1 MSRRKSSKEL
11 RNMLIALIIMIV
23 LILIAFMIFIFNV
36 DVKKN
41 GSTNIRNIISNKD
54 SKENEDVVLDGV
66 IAPDELAGAEY
77 ESVDYDEDRAF
88 EIKTKNGK
96 VYLNVL
102 DEDGF
107 KNKYPNS
114 KLDFQEEKEI
124 ATHDYKIKEVY
135 IKKCKNIEY
144 LLVTMEDGS
153 IGIMNIDEAVKENVF
168 RIKNELITLNKP
180 VSRICTSY
188 RVYDNKTEETTI
200 LVSSNGQ
207 MYDLQKFVE

>member
-11 RNMLIALIIMIV
+11 RNMLIALIIMII

-54 SKENEDVVLDGV
+54 SKESENVIIDGV
-66 IAPDELAGAEY
+66 IAPDELEGAEY

-107 KNKYPNS
+107 KNKYPN
-114 KLDFQEEKEI
+114 
-124 ATHDYKIKEVY
+124 
-135 IKKCKNIEY
+135 
-144 LLVTMEDGS
+144 
-153 IGIMNIDEAVKENVF
+153 
-168 RIKNELITLNKP
+168 
-180 VSRICTSY
+180 
-188 RVYDNKTEETTI
+188 
-200 LVSSNGQ
+200 
-207 MYDLQKFVE
+207 

>member
-11 RNMLIALIIMIV
+11 RNMLIALIIMII

-54 SKENEDVVLDGV
+54 SKESENVIIDGV
-66 IAPDELAGAEY
+66 IAPDELEGAEY

-114 KLDFQEEKEI
+114 KLDLQVEKEI

-135 IKKCKNIEY
+135 IKNVRILNIY
-144 LLVTMEDGS
+144 
-153 IGIMNIDEAVKENVF
+153 
-168 RIKNELITLNKP
+168 
-180 VSRICTSY
+180 
-188 RVYDNKTEETTI
+188 
-200 LVSSNGQ
+200 
-207 MYDLQKFVE
+207 

>member
-23 LILIAFMIFIFNV
+23 LILIAFIIFIFNV

-41 GSTNIRNIISNKD
+41 GTTNIRNIISNKNN
-54 SKENEDVVLDGV
+54 KENENVVIDGV

-77 ESVDYDEDRAF
+77 ESVDYDKECSF
-88 EIKTKNGK
+88 QVKTNKGK

-102 DEDGF
+102 DEDIF
-107 KNKYPNS
+107 EKKYPNS
-114 KLDFQEEKEI
+114 KLDLKLEKEI
-124 ATHDYKIKEVY
+124 ATHDYKVKEVY
-135 IKKCKNIEY
+135 IKKCRDIEY
-144 LLVTMEDGS
+144 LLVTMEDGN
-153 IGIMNIDEAVKENVF
+153 IGIMDIEEAIKENVF

-180 VSRICTSY
+180 VSRIFTTY
-188 RVYDNKTEETTI
+188 RTFNNETQETTV

-207 MYDLQKFVE
+207 MYDLQNFVE

>member
-11 RNMLIALIIMIV
+11 RKMLIALIIMFV
-23 LILIAFMIFIFNV
+23 LILIAFLIFIFNV

-41 GSTNIRNIISNKD
+41 DLTNIRNIISNND
-54 SKENEDVVLDGV
+54 NEENENVIVDGV

-77 ESVDYDEDRAF
+77 ESVDYDKDGAF
-88 EIKTKNGK
+88 EIKTNDGK

-102 DEDGF
+102 DESIF
-107 KNKYPNS
+107 RNKYPNS
-114 KLDFQEEKEI
+114 KLDMQLEKEI
-124 ATHDYKIKEVY
+124 ATHDYRVKEVY
-135 IKKCKNIEY
+135 IKKCKDIEY

-153 IGIMNIDEAVKENVF
+153 IGIMNVDEAIKENVF